1 MKKAKYLFL
10 FMILFSFPKV
20 YAETIANHS
29 TMKHTKKEIIDKY
42 HETRSSFNY
51 NKSVYE
57 EVPSLNIPYKEGKL
71 KAEVEKD
78 TLNQLNFYR
87 YLAGLN
93 ELTIDTTRQKANQK
107 GALIL
112 AANHSLSH
120 YPTKPSNMDES
131 FYQEGYSAC
140 GSKSNTWQGNI
151 SNGYRIDRVPE
162 AFIIDNTNV
171 DGNVA
176 HRSSMLNPK
185 AKQVSFGFVNQ
196 YATMSIHYDNTNYN
210 KDSYYPWPSSGYFPV
225 EAMGQ
230 DSKTLWSIYLGNY
243 QMTKDTKVILEYNN
257 NSYIVNNSSLHY
269 TNYSKNMYYSL
280 PKELRLQ
287 ITNSNQ
293 FISGAKVHVRI
304 ESLKNN
310 HNIEYDVKFFSV
322 KESMP
327 EQVILD
333 KKNVT
338 IEIEEEEEL
347 KATVLPEEAFDKSVS
362 WESSD
367 SSIVTVS
374 NGRIKGIKEG
384 TATITVKTSNGK
396 TDTCKVTVNKQTPG
410 VLYSTHIQ
418 DIGWQKYYRDGELSG
433 TTHQSKRLE
442 AIKIKLKGI
451 SYSGS
456 IEYKTHIEDYGWEK
470 YFNRNNELSGTSG
483 QAKRLEA
490 IKIRLIGEVA
500 NHYDVYYRVHAQ
512 EFGWLGWARNGEEAG
527 TAGYSYRLEGI
538 EIKLVEKGKSLDDYQ
553 KQDSFK
559 SQSNHAYIE
568 PTKILYQ
575 SHIESI
581 GWQQEVHEEQI
592 SGTTGKSLKLE
603 AIKIMIEDGEYSGN
617 VEYKTHIQDVGWEKT
632 FKKNNDISGSL
643 DGKRLEA
650 LEIRLTGEIKNY
662 FDIYYRVHAQDVGW
676 MNWAKNGE
684 MSGTAGYGRRL
695 EGIEI
700 ILVGK
705 GSLPPVRANTKS
717 NKAFLQKQVSYTTHV
732 QDIGWQSEVA
742 DGAMAGTSGQ
752 SKRLEGIKI
761 YFHNSEVGG
770 DIEYRTHVEDY
781 GWMDYVKNGE
791 MSGTSGQSKRLEA
804 IQIRLTGK
812 LEEKYDIYYR
822 VHAQDVGWMNW
833 AKNGEKSGTAGYG
846 RRLEGIE
853 IVIVDKGDTP
863 PNRNNIHTDKA
874 FIDKNV

>member
-1 MKKAKYLFL
+1 MKKVKCLFL
-10 FMILFSFPKV
+10 FIILFYYPKV
-20 YAETIANHS
+20 YAETITNHS
-29 TMKHTKKEIIDKY
+29 TTEHTKKEIVDKY
-42 HETRSSFNY
+42 NATRSSYNY
-51 NKSVYE
+51 NQSVYE
-57 EVPSLNIPYKEGKL
+57 VNPSLSIPYKEGSL
-71 KAEVEKD
+71 KSEVERD

-93 ELTIDTTRQKANQK
+93 ELTINTSRQNANQK

-112 AANHSLSH
+112 AINNYLSH
-120 YPTKPSNMDES
+120 YPSKPANMEEK

-151 SNGYRIDRVPE
+151 SNGYRIDKTPE

-171 DGNVA
+171 EGNVS
-176 HRSSMLNPK
+176 HRSSMLHPK
-185 AKQVSFGFVNQ
+185 AKQVSFGYVNK
-196 YATMSIHYDNTNYN
+196 YATMSIHYDNVNQN
-210 KDSYYPWPSSGYFPV
+210 KDSYYPWPSSGYFPI
-225 EAMGQ
+225 EAMNQ

-243 QMTKDTKVILEYNN
+243 EMSKDTKVTLEYNN
-257 NSYIVNNSSLHY
+257 KSYTVNNKDLNY
-269 TNYSKNMYYSL
+269 TNYSKNMYYYL

-287 ITNSNQ
+287 ITNNNK
-293 FISGAKVHVRI
+293 FISGVKVHVKI
-304 ESLKNN
+304 EYLKNN
-310 HNIEYDVKFFSV
+310 HTIEYDVKFFSV

-327 EQVILD
+327 EKVNLN

-338 IEIEEEEEL
+338 LEVEEEEEL
-347 KATVLPEEAFDKSVS
+347 NAVVLPEEAFDKSLT

-384 TATITVKTSNGK
+384 VATITVKTSNGK

-538 EIKLVEKGKSLDDYQ
+538 EIKLVEKGKSLDDY
-553 KQDSFK
+553 KKVDSFK
-559 SQSNHAYIE
+559 SQSKNNYIE
-568 PTKILYQ
+568 PTKIVYQ
-575 SHIESI
+575 THIESI
-581 GWQQEVHEEQI
+581 GWQQEVNEEHI
-592 SGTTGKSLKLE
+592 SGTTGKSLRLE
-603 AIKIMIEDGEYSGN
+603 AIKIMIEDAEYPGN

-632 FKKNNDISGSL
+632 FKKNNEISGSL
-643 DGKRLEA
+643 EGKRLEA
-650 LEIRLTGEIKNY
+650 IEIRLTGELANHY
-662 FDIYYRVHAQDVGW
+662 DIFYRVHAQDVGW

-684 MSGTAGYGRRL
+684 LAGTAGYGRRL

-700 ILVGK
+700 ALVEK
-705 GSLPPVRANTKS
+705 GSLSPTRTNIKS
-717 NKAFLQKQVSYTTHV
+717 NKAFLQKQVVYATHV
-732 QDIGWQSEVA
+732 QDIGWQDEVA
-742 DGAMAGTSGQ
+742 DGTMAGTSGQ

-761 YFHNSEVGG
+761 HLHNQEMSG
-770 DIEYRTHVEDY
+770 DIQYKTHVQDI

-804 IQIRLTGK
+804 IQIRLTGEMEK
-812 LEEKYDIYYR
+812 KYDIYYR
-822 VHAQDVGWMNW
+822 VHAEDVGWMNW
-833 AKNGEKSGTAGYG
+833 ACNGEQSGTAHYGY
-846 RRLEGIE
+846 RLEGIE
-853 IVIVDKGDTP
+853 IVLVDKGDNP

-874 FIDKNV
+874 FIDNNV